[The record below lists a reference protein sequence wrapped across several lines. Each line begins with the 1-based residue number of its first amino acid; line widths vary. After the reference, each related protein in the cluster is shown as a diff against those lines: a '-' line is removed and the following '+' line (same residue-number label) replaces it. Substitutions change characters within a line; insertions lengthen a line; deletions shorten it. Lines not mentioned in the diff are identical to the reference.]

1 MREAG
6 VRPPVDVGV
15 PVVEAGL
22 RESGDGAVV
31 VLVNYPRR
39 PLADLKLLV
48 SGIKPARV
56 RSVTATTL
64 GIELPFAP
72 RGGDAIEIVLPTLTT
87 TEMLAIR
94 Y

>member
-1 MREAG
+1 M
-6 VRPPVDVGV
+6 

-31 VLVNYPRR
+31 VLVNYPRQ
-39 PLADLKLLV
+39 PLADLKLLIH
-48 SGIKPARV
+48 GIKPARV

-72 RGGDAIEIVLPTLTT
+72 RGDAIEVVLPTLST